1 MTTSASTPR
10 RVLVT
15 GASRG
20 IGRATMRYL
29 ADAGYQVTGL
39 ARHIPADARPDE
51 QFVPCDLMDLDAT
64 RRTLNDLLRA
74 GPFYGLV
81 NNAAIA
87 HTTSVSETSVADMNE
102 AMTLN
107 VNAALVCLQALIPG
121 MQEAGAVRVVN
132 ISSRAALGKINR
144 TAYSA
149 SKAALIG
156 VSRTWALELA
166 PHNITVN
173 VIAPGPVATEMFK
186 QASPPDAAQTKALL
200 AAVPLQRVSDPAE
213 MAFAIGFFLAPLAGY
228 ITGQTLHIDGG
239 LTISA
244 TRL

>member
-74 GPFYGLV
+74 GPF
-81 NNAAIA
+81 
-87 HTTSVSETSVADMNE
+87 
-102 AMTLN
+102 
-107 VNAALVCLQALIPG
+107 
-121 MQEAGAVRVVN
+121 
-132 ISSRAALGKINR
+132 
-144 TAYSA
+144 
-149 SKAALIG
+149 
-156 VSRTWALELA
+156 
-166 PHNITVN
+166 
-173 VIAPGPVATEMFK
+173 
-186 QASPPDAAQTKALL
+186 
-200 AAVPLQRVSDPAE
+200 
-213 MAFAIGFFLAPLAGY
+213 
-228 ITGQTLHIDGG
+228 
-239 LTISA
+239 
-244 TRL
+244 